1 MFGKRNDLSKSQ
13 FPFSQSANEAA
24 SYEDFLSQLEELF
37 NGEDAE
43 AFFEAIENAP
53 VRWQR
58 KSEVMISKVVGLLR
72 DGEEYHAKKILD
84 EIERIHPK
92 FAPLY
97 YYKANLY
104 IENMYL
110 AHAVRMIHRV
120 RALGTLDDEAE
131 KSMSEM
137 EAVANKMIME
147 TAAELGVSY
156 EQMEKASW
164 HHEAAEE
171 KMYNGQWQAAEQ
183 NAREAIRFIPKW
195 SAPRNNRS
203 YILYFMGRINEAFTE
218 ANAVLA
224 QDPHNLH
231 AIKNL
236 VIFHTGLG
244 EGDKAQE
251 FSTRMIAPLKTMP
264 EDAPEVDLIIS
275 VLSMV
280 GDKETLWQLAQ
291 KYLKRDYEDLMDDSW
306 FALGVAAIHSGHL
319 KDAAKLLEKMEE
331 YSDYAKSLAFEVR
344 KAIKTGKHISL
355 PPMYSAIGLLLPAAV
370 LEELIEIPSKHLNDK
385 VLPRHIQKK
394 MDDYIQKR
402 PFVING
408 LLRLLAEPS
417 AAEIIPDLLLSFNW
431 PEVDARLLA
440 FALGDVGTSQQRLHI
455 LSAMAQ
461 EGREVPPSPIRFWN
475 EEAAEWAEVDLYA
488 QMLSDDIELN
498 ISSKAAVWAE
508 KAQEAKDDVEKIALF
523 RKAVEADPKSGFAV
537 HMLGILLIKSGKR
550 EEGLKLARQAI
561 KVDPDYM
568 FAYANLGLMEVQ
580 EENPNIE
587 LVMEY
592 VNKVAKAS
600 VITTQ
605 TAFIMHVA
613 LMHLAFDRKDFESAR
628 KEFEIAVDL
637 RPDDPILEGW
647 ETRLKLVEVFSG
659 GWLAKYQEQSRQRTY
674 NKMLKNKLE
683 LDSSARITLNALTR
697 DVLGAVARIWKLTA
711 YGKKAELINNIVGR
725 MQDIVN
731 VQIVWNDY
739 LDDAERSAVN
749 WVLENNGA
757 RPLKDFTD
765 KYGSDEEE
773 SPYWNYHKPETIIG
787 RLGQAGI
794 FAKGTLNGVPV
805 VLVPLEI
812 KNSIKTLI

>member
-1 MFGKRNDLSKSQ
+1 MFGNRNDLSKSQ
-13 FPFSQSANEAA
+13 FPFSQPANEAA
-24 SYEDFLSQLEELF
+24 AYEEFLSHIEELF

-53 VRWQR
+53 ARWQR

-72 DGEEYHAKKILD
+72 AGEEDDAKKVLD

-104 IENMYL
+104 MQNLFL
-110 AHAVRMIHRV
+110 AHAVRMIHKV
-120 RALGTLDDEAE
+120 RTLGTLDDEAE
-131 KSMSEM
+131 NSMNEM
-137 EAVANKMIME
+137 EEISRKMMEE
-147 TAAELGVSY
+147 TAKELGVSY
-156 EQMEKASW
+156 DQVEKASW
-164 HHEAAEE
+164 YHEAAQE
-171 KMYNGQWQAAEQ
+171 KLSSGQWQGAEQ
-183 NAREAIRFIPKW
+183 NAREATRLIPKW

-218 ANAVLA
+218 ANAVLT
-224 QDPHNLH
+224 QDPQNLH
-231 AIKNL
+231 ALKNL
-236 VIFHTGLG
+236 VIFHAGLG
-244 EGDKAQE
+244 EDDKARE
-251 FSTRMIAPLKTMP
+251 FSTRMTAHLQTMP
-264 EDAPEVDLIIS
+264 EDAPEMDLIIS
-275 VLSMV
+275 ILSLV

-291 KYLKRDYEDLMDDSW
+291 KYLKRNYEDLMDDSW
-306 FALGVAAIHSGHL
+306 FALGVAAIHGRHL
-319 KDAAKLLEKMEE
+319 KDAAKLLEKIEE
-331 YSDYAKSLAFEVR
+331 YSDPAKSLAIEVR
-344 KAIKTGKHISL
+344 KAIKTGKQISL
-355 PPMYSAIGLLLPAAV
+355 PPMHTTIGLLLPAAV

-385 VLPRHIQKK
+385 ELPRYIQKK
-394 MDDYIQKR
+394 MDDYVQKR

-408 LLRLLAEPS
+408 LLHLMVEPS
-417 AAEIIPDLLLSFNW
+417 AAEIIPNLLLSFNK
-431 PEVDARLLA
+431 PDVDARLLA
-440 FALGDVGTSQQRLHI
+440 FALGDIGTSQQRLHV

-475 EEAAEWAEVDLYA
+475 EEAAEWKDVDFYA
-488 QMLSDDIELN
+488 QMISDDIELN
-498 ISSKAAVWAE
+498 ISPKAAVWAE

-537 HMLGILLIKSGKR
+537 HMLGILLIKSGKK

-568 FAYANLGLMEVQ
+568 FAFANLGLMEVQ
-580 EENPNIE
+580 EENPNTE

-592 VNKVAKAS
+592 LNKVTKAS

-613 LMHLAFDRKDFESAR
+613 MMHLAFDRMDFESAR

-647 ETRLKLVEVFSG
+647 ETRLKLGEVFSG

-683 LDSSARITLNALTR
+683 LDSSAQVTLNAFTR
-697 DVLGAVARIWKLTA
+697 DVLGTVARIWKLTA
-711 YGKKAELINNIVGR
+711 YGKKAELINSIVKR
-725 MQDIVN
+725 MQDAVV
-731 VQIVWNDY
+731 VQIIWDDY
-739 LDDAERSAVN
+739 LNDEERNAVI
-749 WVLENNGA
+749 WVLENGGA
-757 RPLKDFTD
+757 RSLKDFTD

-787 RLGQAGI
+787 RLGQAG
-794 FAKGTLNGVPV
+794 FLAKGTLNGVPS
-805 VLVPLEI
+805 VLVPVEI